1 MSLLDDIK
9 EELQRKKDELEEKRD
24 EVTGLINFIEELRVR
39 LSDVEKE
46 LLLSS
51 IDSLV
56 RKGKEQEAV
65 DLQGQI
71 DKNTLKLSEV
81 NEQIIAIKN
90 AIILLQDKTN

>member
-24 EVTGLINFIEELRVR
+24 ELTGLINFIEELNVR

-56 RKGKEQEAV
+56 RKGKEQEAM
-65 DLQGQI
+65 DLRGQI
-71 DKNTLKLSEV
+71 NKNTLKVKEV
-81 NEQIIAIKN
+81 EEQITVIEDAIN
-90 AIILLQDKTN
+90 LLETS